1 MNNWDVSESASRLH
15 REALVCDMTLPWG
28 PGFENREITL
38 PRFSASG
45 FDFVSLSVGHDAWG
59 LSATLHHI
67 GAVRKEIEAEP
78 DQYTFVQT
86 VSEIRRA
93 KAKGKL
99 ALGFHFQGIEALD
112 GDPNLVSVYCTLGVR
127 QMLLAYNQKNKAC
140 DGCHERTD
148 CGLSRFGIGIIQEMD
163 RVGMLLDLTHT
174 GNVSTLEAMEIT
186 ENPVVFSH
194 SNPKKIYD
202 HPRNITDEQ
211 IKKCAE
217 KDGVVGIVGLGPI
230 LPAREA
236 SVENFVRCITYV
248 AELVG
253 PRHVGVGL
261 DFVYYEEQMFRKFKA
276 NPDRYVNA
284 DYPATRDQWRFMPP
298 EKLPQVT
305 ETLLARGF
313 SEDEIVGILGEN
325 YLRVAGQVWK

>member
-1 MNNWDVSESASRLH
+1 MNSWSVSESASRLH
-15 REALVCDMTLPWG
+15 SKALVCDMTLPWG

-59 LSATLHHI
+59 LSTTLHHI
-67 GAVRKEIEAEP
+67 GAVRKEIESQPEH
-78 DQYTFVQT
+78 YTFVET
-86 VSEIRRA
+86 VAEIQQA
-93 KAKGKL
+93 KGEGKL
-99 ALGFHFQGIEALD
+99 ALGFHFQGVEALD
-112 GDPNLVSVYCTLGVR
+112 GDPNLVSVYYSLGVR

-148 CGLSRFGIGIIQEMD
+148 CGLSRYGIRIIQEMD

-174 GNVSTLEAMEIT
+174 GCASTVEAMEVT

-194 SNPKKIYD
+194 SNPKKVFD
-202 HPRNITDEQ
+202 HPRNITDDQ

-217 KDGVVGIVGLGPI
+217 KDGVIGIVGLGPI
-230 LPAREA
+230 LPGREA
-236 SVENFVRCITYV
+236 SVENFIRCITYV

-261 DFVYYEEQMFRKFKA
+261 DFVYYEDQMFRKFRA
-276 NPDRYVNA
+276 NPDRYVNT
-284 DYPATRDQWRFMPP
+284 DYPDSRDQWKFMAP

-305 ETLLARGF
+305 EELLAKGF
-313 SEDEIVGILGEN
+313 DEDEIIGILGEN
-325 YLRVAGQVWK
+325 YLRVAEQVWK